1 MHVSSAGHVAFRNSI
16 TSVASERGV
25 LMSSVDSEI
34 LTNCTTCG
42 ASIYREHINRGLAG
56 MWGGRMLCPACLK
69 PKREPPLP
77 APAPEVT
84 MTETVPLEGAD
95 PATTETAEA
104 EPPAT
109 PNQTAAPEQDSEEPS
124 LGPGQGARQVRT
136 FHAKLSEA
144 ALRHMDDQV
153 NTWLKDHPNVQV
165 KFANT
170 TVGVFE
176 GKHSEPN
183 LILTIFY

>member
-1 MHVSSAGHVAFRNSI
+1 
-16 TSVASERGV
+16 
-25 LMSSVDSEI
+25 MSSVDSEI
-34 LTNCTTCG
+34 LMNCSTCG

-56 MWGGRMLCPACLK
+56 MWGGRMLCPACLR
-69 PKREPPLP
+69 PKREPPP
-77 APAPEVT
+77 AQPGVEPAG
-84 MTETVPLEGAD
+84 TVPLEGTD
-95 PATTETAEA
+95 PSATATTEAEQAPTTEATTATEA
-104 EPPAT
+104 Y
-109 PNQTAAPEQDSEEPS
+109 SEESS
-124 LGPGQGARQVRT
+124 LGSGQAARHVRT

-153 NTWLKDHPNVQV
+153 NTWLRDHPRVEV

-183 LILTIFY
+183 LIMTLFY